1 MCGSGAGVGV
11 DACAGVGVKHTLT
24 LTQVLSD
31 PILVRRGPRSGWG
44 GAGGGGLARESV
56 WSMAMVS
63 PLVPGPMEAQVCAHS
78 HVSL

>member
-1 MCGSGAGVGV
+1 VDARAGVGV
-11 DACAGVGVKHTLT
+11 THTLT
-24 LTQVLSD
+24 HTQVLSD
-31 PILVRRGPRSGWG
+31 PILVRRGPHSGWG
-44 GAGGGGLARESV
+44 GAGGGSTARESV